1 MQYIQSPLGEMHA
14 ATKSPPS
21 RLPEEKLFTTCK
33 SALVKGKNLIYLE
46 DKQVP
51 TNCCPCEC
59 KRYLNTDNKS
69 DPSLKQW
76 CYFDLSQPS
85 YNNKAAH
92 SVRIWAISK
101 SCSVTKPY
109 KKLYCS
115 TPL

>member
-46 DKQVP
+46 DKPVP
-51 TNCCPCEC
+51 TNCCPWKC

-69 DPSLKQW
+69 
-76 CYFDLSQPS
+76 FDLSQPS
-85 YNNKAAH
+85 YNDEAAH

-109 KKLYCS
+109 KKI
-115 TPL
+115 